1 MSGALSSLPSYSP
14 KQAQDAA
21 IQMVK
26 KDHPLFRANFHDN
39 DWVEV
44 DGFWTLTDAAIA

>member
-1 MSGALSSLPSYSP
+1 MPRVLSSLPSYSP

-21 IQMVK
+21 IQMIRK
-26 KDHPLFRANFHDN
+26 EHPLFRANFHDN